1 MHPRLRLD
9 GSKGDRFFLV
19 VSVLTE
25 RITAELAAR
34 AVFACFMR
42 RVCCDNAQALAAE
55 RRHRMLLAVLLRV
68 ADLAARCGV
77 VAHGGIVRL
86 VLPVKA
92 RGIRLVFNKFRI
104 AAIWLQFVGNALQ
117 SIKRYNLNIINAN
130 VI

>member
-1 MHPRLRLD
+1 
-9 GSKGDRFFLV
+9 
-19 VSVLTE
+19 
-25 RITAELAAR
+25 
-34 AVFACFMR
+34 
-42 RVCCDNAQALAAE
+42 
-55 RRHRMLLAVLLRV
+55 MLLAVLLRV

-77 VAHGGIVRL
+77 VAHGGIVCL